1 MTFKIS
7 IPGDS
12 ELLHDGYMY
21 ITNPDVNHDCST
33 ITKVNLT
40 DLTITPWLNADIIN
54 DITLIPQG
62 FSGMVIYNN
71 YMYVVNIFE
80 GTITKIELSNPQN
93 IIIWHTGL
101 TYPFDIKV
109 YNGFFYVT
117 QNDKVT
123 KINAANKN
131 VAQEWI
137 YPQPVIGYFMFINNN
152 NLYIPACNPG
162 IIYKI
167 DLLNPA
173 NELIVFLDDFGDINP
188 QSIYITNDVLYA
200 VAMYGNGIYRINIQT
215 KSSTLWK
222 SLICGQVVCD
232 NEYMYFIGDGSF
244 SRVNLVS
251 STIPDSFFINEVFT
265 ISHTSNMHG
274 YDLPTS
280 IVDEY
285 DYILNININGY
296 WTSMNNLFSERRFM
310 TEGDPGINSGNYDSV
325 HLNINRESLADLLEH
340 ANTVD
345 IKSYKSSIY
354 TDYKDVYDTLAP
366 EKQLV
371 GFRFLEIVASK
382 IFGHAKIKIAIE
394 NSEEYYAND
403 YNQNYNTS
411 NTLIGQIARGI
422 FNSVTNKK
430 NDIMND
436 YIKTDRI
443 QDNADYAELSNINGY
458 PHQFMSFS
466 FNDTIWEFPIVFHT
480 ELSSTSGDIISL
492 LNNGPNIGGSQLV
505 NGVVNVPIL
514 LRFHE

>member
-1 MTFKIS
+1 
-7 IPGDS
+7 
-12 ELLHDGYMY
+12 MY
-21 ITNPDVNHDCST
+21 
-33 ITKVNLT
+33 
-40 DLTITPWLNADIIN
+40 
-54 DITLIPQG
+54 
-62 FSGMVIYNN
+62 
-71 YMYVVNIFE
+71 
-80 GTITKIELSNPQN
+80 
-93 IIIWHTGL
+93 
-101 TYPFDIKV
+101 
-109 YNGFFYVT
+109 
-117 QNDKVT
+117 
-123 KINAANKN
+123 
-131 VAQEWI
+131 
-137 YPQPVIGYFMFINNN
+137 
-152 NLYIPACNPG
+152 
-162 IIYKI
+162 
-167 DLLNPA
+167 
-173 NELIVFLDDFGDINP
+173 
-188 QSIYITNDVLYA
+188 
-200 VAMYGNGIYRINIQT
+200 
-215 KSSTLWK
+215 
-222 SLICGQVVCD
+222 
-232 NEYMYFIGDGSF
+232 
-244 SRVNLVS
+244 
-251 STIPDSFFINEVFT
+251 
-265 ISHTSNMHG
+265 G